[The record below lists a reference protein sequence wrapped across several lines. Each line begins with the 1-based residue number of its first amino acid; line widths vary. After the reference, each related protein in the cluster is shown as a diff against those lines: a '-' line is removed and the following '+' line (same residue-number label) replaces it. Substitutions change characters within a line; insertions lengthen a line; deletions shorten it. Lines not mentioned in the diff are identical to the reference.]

1 MQKYGLNLL
10 KGLDNKE
17 KDDALK
23 LYDIQSNFFL
33 GLQYTHMFC
42 SDRLFNILSVGCRYV
57 QEDDLEV
64 LLRIGEFDKT
74 LEYFGVN
81 KNEIFTLDD
90 ILYTYYSI
98 PREQI
103 DELIE
108 RVDFLDR
115 ESAKNVV
122 KILDILFEK
131 SNFDKDIEKDFNSKL
146 PNLNLENGKKT
157 KKDSSLKKSKNLFE
171 LN

>member
-81 KNEIFTLDD
+81 KNEIFITVFHENKLMNLQKEW
-90 ILYTYYSI
+90 IS
-98 PREQI
+98 
-103 DELIE
+103 LIE
-108 RVDFLDR
+108 K
-115 ESAKNVV
+115 AQKMQ
-122 KILDILFEK
+122 
-131 SNFDKDIEKDFNSKL
+131 
-146 PNLNLENGKKT
+146 
-157 KKDSSLKKSKNLFE
+157 
-171 LN
+171 